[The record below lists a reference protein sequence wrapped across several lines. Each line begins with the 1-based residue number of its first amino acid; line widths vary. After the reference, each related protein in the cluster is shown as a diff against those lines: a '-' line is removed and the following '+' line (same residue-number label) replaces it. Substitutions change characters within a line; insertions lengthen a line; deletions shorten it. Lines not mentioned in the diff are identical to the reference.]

1 MVDDNFPYKHILNEE
16 HRKSAKHQPLPISS
30 RAAQFSPFAALVG
43 YDEMVS
49 ETARRTDKRI
59 ELDEYDIEELNRK
72 INMLQ
77 DHLYDD
83 IEVNIKYF
91 VPDERKEGG
100 KYVEVSG
107 IVDKI
112 RDYEKDIIL
121 EGERIIPIR
130 EIIEIES
137 DLFNH
142 IEE

>member
-142 IEE
+142 I

>member
-1 MVDDNFPYKHILNEE
+1 MVDEKFPYKHILNEE
-16 HRKSAKHQPLPISS
+16 HRKSAKHQPLPTSS

-49 ETARRTDKRI
+49 ETARLTDKRI

-72 INMLQ
+72 INILQ
-77 DHLYDD
+77 EHLYDD
-83 IEVNIKYF
+83 IEVKIRYF
-91 VPDERKEGG
+91 IPDERKEGG

-107 IVDKI
+107 IVEKI

-121 EGERIIPIR
+121 DGERIIPIC

-137 DLFNH
+137 DLFNF

>member
-1 MVDDNFPYKHILNEE
+1 MVDEKFPYKHILNEE
-16 HRKSAKHQPLPISS
+16 HRKSAKHQPLPTSS

-49 ETARRTDKRI
+49 ETARRTEKKI

-72 INMLQ
+72 INILQ

-83 IEVNIKYF
+83 IEVKIKYF

-100 KYVEVSG
+100 KYIEVVG
-107 IVDKI
+107 IVEKI

-121 EGERIIPIR
+121 DGERIIPIR

-137 DLFNH
+137 ELFT
-142 IEE
+142 IL

>member
-1 MVDDNFPYKHILNEE
+1 MIDDNFPYKHILNEE

>member
-83 IEVNIKYF
+83 IEVKIKYF
-91 VPDERKEGG
+91 VLDERKEGG

>member
-49 ETARRTDKRI
+49 ETARLTDKRI

-72 INMLQ
+72 INILQ
-77 DHLYDD
+77 VHLYDD
-83 IEVNIKYF
+83 IEVKIKYF
-91 VPDERKEGG
+91 IPDERKEGG

-107 IVDKI
+107 IVEKV
-112 RDYEKDIIL
+112 RDFEKDIIL
-121 EGERIIPIR
+121 DGERIIPIR
-130 EIIEIES
+130 EIVEIES
-137 DLFNH
+137 ILFNF